1 MLRHIKSTVF
11 LSVLVLMF
19 ATVSG
24 CANYGQ
30 GVSQDALEDDKSF
43 TTLTDKSIIYIYRPG
58 SNIKDEMPVNLN
70 GKFIAMTGA
79 KSYLMLPVDPGEHEI
94 SSEEG
99 NFSSITIKTQAGKN
113 YFILQEVVKSFTSTG
128 ANLQEVS
135 GPEGRR
141 GVRECKLVG

>member
-1 MLRHIKSTVF
+1 ML
-11 LSVLVLMF
+11 

-30 GVSQDALEDDKSF
+30 SVSQDAVEDDKSF
-43 TTLTDKSIIYIYRPG
+43 SVLPSKSVIYIYRTET
-58 SNIKDEMPVNLN
+58 SIKDEMPVNLD
-70 GKFIAMTGA
+70 GKFIAKTGS
-79 KSYLMLPVDPGEHEI
+79 KTYLMLTVEPGEHEI

-99 NFSSITIKTQAGKN
+99 NFSSVTIKTQAGKN

-135 GPEGRR
+135 ELEGRS
-141 GVRECKLVG
+141 GVRECQLVS